1 MVVSTPS
8 TINSPKARANRASA
22 SVMRALEGDNRIR
35 FQSAGAFSDGIER
48 GLNELQAARAGNDG
62 ARIKQAIKALDQA
75 TQTFAQRR
83 MDENIRKALAGHKL
97 DEFDVSR
104 EKSPS

>member
-1 MVVSTPS
+1 V
-8 TINSPKARANRASA
+8 
-22 SVMRALEGDNRIR
+22 
-35 FQSAGAFSDGIER
+35 
-48 GLNELQAARAGNDG
+48 
-62 ARIKQAIKALDQA
+62 RIKQAIKALDQA

-97 DEFDVSR
+97 EEFDVSR